1 MWYVFISTWIAVNL
15 EVWSTPVLEG
25 SIEVTS
31 MQSSEEHIA
40 IVHNSFCYFEKETIC
55 LAIVILVMSNFR
67 RTPPQLKAETHRG
80 RETVTRRDFPVF
92 KSE

>member
-1 MWYVFISTWIAVNL
+1 MNL

-55 LAIVILVMSNFR
+55 LAIVILVMNNFR
-67 RTPPQLKAETHRG
+67 RGSKGEEERG
-80 RETVTRRDFPVF
+80 MGAHACFANACQ
-92 KSE
+92 